1 MLPINI
7 PNHLPAKQVLE
18 SEHIFVMDES
28 RAFHQD
34 IRPQKIVILNLMPK
48 KIQTE
53 TQLLRMLGNSPLQV
67 HFTFL
72 IPSTHTPKNTARQ
85 HLDEFYTDF
94 SSIRHKRF
102 DGMII
107 TGAPIEHLPFE
118 DVSYWEEL
126 KEIMEW
132 SKTNVTST
140 LHICWGA
147 QAGLYY
153 HYGIEKVELPKKIF
167 GVFEHTVLKKH
178 ERLVRGFDELYY
190 VPHSRHTDINTEQL
204 QSASDLDVLSVSEEA
219 GVCLIVSKDEKQ
231 IFLTGHPEMIPIRYF
246 RSMRET

>member
-53 TQLLRMLGNSPLQV
+53 TQLLRLLGNSPLQV

-85 HLDEFYTDF
+85 HLDEFYTEF
-94 SSIRHKRF
+94 SRIRHKRF

-132 SKTNVTST
+132 SKRTS
-140 LHICWGA
+140 LQRSISAGA
-147 QAGLYY
+147 LKPVYTT
-153 HYGIEKVELPKKIF
+153 ITELRKWRCRKKYSECLSIPF
-167 GVFEHTVLKKH
+167 LK
-178 ERLVRGFDELYY
+178 
-190 VPHSRHTDINTEQL
+190 N
-204 QSASDLDVLSVSEEA
+204 
-219 GVCLIVSKDEKQ
+219 
-231 IFLTGHPEMIPIRYF
+231 
-246 RSMRET
+246 MRD